1 MRKTV
6 GLLGAATLTV
16 TLAGALAIPSSVGAS
31 ARLRDKFAPS
41 AITAAGNVLCKKVTG
56 NATFSPKLTRLGTPG
71 GDKFQLKLASKK
83 CSGTVTGGGAVIN
96 VTGAT
101 LTVTGFWNPT
111 NSCTGLTAD
120 TLGTLT
126 WKFAWISSPAIA
138 PTTVTTTGG
147 MPWVVSGAVYKFNFP
162 VGRRDHHGFH
172 RLFCTGFPADCLVP
186 HGHLESMLVGLG
198 SLPHDHNRRGHLR
211 GQLTQT
217 AGSNSPGAE
226 PFGTP
231 GPRRAG

>member
-1 MRKTV
+1 MRKQI
-6 GLLGAATLTV
+6 GLLGALTLTA
-16 TLAGALAIPSSVGAS
+16 TLAGALAIPSAVGAA
-31 ARLRDKFAPS
+31 ARLGHRVAPS

-71 GDKFQLKLASKK
+71 GDKFQLKVASKK
-83 CSGTVTGGGAVIN
+83 CSGTVSGGGAVIN

-111 NSCTGLTAD
+111 NSCTGLTTD

-147 MPWVVSGAVYKFNFP
+147 TPWVVSGAVYKFNFP
-162 VGRRDHHGFH
+162 VGGGTITAS
-172 RLFCTGFPADCLVP
+172 TGSFAPVFPLTASFRTAIASPCSAGWGP
-186 HGHLESMLVGLG
+186 YPTTTIG
-198 SLPHDHNRRGHLR
+198 SGNF
-211 GQLTQT
+211 
-217 AGSNSPGAE
+217 AVN
-226 PFGTP
+226 
-231 GPRRAG
+231 